1 MALNRWAFDAKH
13 IPGSI
18 HFDTPDELYRSVRP
32 DDEVVVYCSHVDCLS
47 SVALYR
53 DLVRRGYPHV
63 RRYAGVGCSTGRT
76 PGSRWK
82 VPGSIPIVSPRRAT
96 RVASV
101 SGLAFDTEIAA
112 EIEGWYELLGL
123 VRSLTPAERAEPGDD
138 DAPVW
143 SVRDVVAHLVWL
155 AEAEIQLERIGAG
168 EADQGHEL
176 DIDALNA
183 DFLAKLGDQPRGI
196 AWLQANAGRTRMLQ
210 AWNELAVRNDEAA
223 WWVRKSG
230 CDHYAEHNG
239 RLREW
244 SAELI
249 SRRRPPS

>member
-1 MALNRWAFDAKH
+1 M
-13 IPGSI
+13 
-18 HFDTPDELYRSVRP
+18 
-32 DDEVVVYCSHVDCLS
+32 
-47 SVALYR
+47 
-53 DLVRRGYPHV
+53 
-63 RRYAGVGCSTGRT
+63 
-76 PGSRWK
+76 
-82 VPGSIPIVSPRRAT
+82 SPRRAT

-123 VRSLTPAERAEPGDD
+123 VRSLTPAERAEPGYY

-143 SVRDVVAHLVWL
+143 SVRDVVAHLGAWL

-168 EADQGHEL
+168 SYEGHEL

-183 DFLAKLGDQPRGI
+183 DFLAKLGDQPWGI

-210 AWNELAVRNDEAA
+210 AWYGLVVRDDEAA